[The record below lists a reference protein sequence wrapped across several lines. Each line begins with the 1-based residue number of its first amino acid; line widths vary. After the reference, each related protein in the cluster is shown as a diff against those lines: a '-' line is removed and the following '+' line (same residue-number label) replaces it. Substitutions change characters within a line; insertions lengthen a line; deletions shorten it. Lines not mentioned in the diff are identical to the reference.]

1 MKRLSPYFKV
11 VLISFL
17 FLACN
22 KEEDPKGACGN
33 DYGNLN
39 HSAHVTVP
47 ELYEDYVPPVVP
59 GESIQIFY
67 QGSGVVQF
75 ITGANVADVCSKEH
89 MSIHFRAYTAS
100 DRTDYP
106 VSLTVFGEAY
116 YGVSSRR
123 IDMTFDKKNR
133 EWIGGLDVGLD
144 QQFKDKPGNVDI
156 YTTVEFQSLGSRD
169 KDIAFFNEWFN
180 NMGASCRYSKH

>member
-1 MKRLSPYFKV
+1 MSRLQLYLVFAIIFILPFACKV
-11 VLISFL
+11 
-17 FLACN
+17 
-22 KEEDPKGACGN
+22 EEDPKGACGN
-33 DYGNLN
+33 GYNNLN
-39 HSAHVTVP
+39 HGAHVTVP
-47 ELYEDYVPPVVP
+47 ELYETYVPPIVP
-59 GESIQIFY
+59 GEKIQIFY

-75 ITGANVADVCSKEH
+75 ITGVNVSNVCSKEH
-89 MSIHFRAYTAS
+89 MSIHYRAVTSS

-106 VSLTVFGEAY
+106 ASMQVYGEAY

-123 IDMTFDKKNR
+123 IDMTFDKNNK
-133 EWIGGLDVGLD
+133 EWIGGLDVGLE

-180 NMGASCRYSKH
+180 NLGASSRYSQH